1 MKRKNGVLYTI
12 FFMLIAYMLLTWL
25 LPATTYSTE
34 FTDQG
39 SLKMG
44 LTELFTYP
52 TYTFYNFIY
61 VLLFLLLV
69 GGLYGILRHIPA
81 YRRFLDK
88 VVEKVKEREWFYTL
102 LTIMLMTVVI
112 AFTGFTYEVLAIM
125 PFIASVA
132 LLTGRDKI
140 TAALMT
146 VGPIAIGIIG
156 NLYSTAVVG
165 TFVSALGIEFK
176 SLILF
181 KVILLVLGI
190 GFLFLAI
197 RLHNKH
203 TEGEEI
209 DNEFYFIPE
218 EVDKKEKV
226 KAWPLATILGVFVF
240 VKVIA
245 SIAWQSTFGIT
256 FFSDLKTKIDAY
268 PLFSKLVGFIIFGLI
283 IIGLL
288 TKYIIAKKKDKKVKF
303 KEALGKCGLVFFII
317 SVVILGITTLKVV
330 FEDIFVVTSCFT
342 KAYNALGL
350 DTLTIGNLMG
360 EHATIGA
367 WTYSEYITWLVILEI
382 VLVLVYHVKPQEM
395 IDNNGKGMK
404 KVLYAGMV
412 CMFAYVILVAT
423 SNNPIML
430 TILRPVIELIT
441 KTTVPIFR
449 LFLYLFVSLISGFLN
464 SDFAYFSYSVFPSAF
479 ASSNL
484 SSNVLPLVAL
494 LHQGAIGL
502 AMLIAP
508 TSIPMVFTLTTLN
521 ISYKEWFKK
530 VGLLFIAL
538 LGWLII
544 ISVGV
549 LLYLS
554 I

>member
-240 VKVIA
+240 IKVIA

-256 FFSDLKTKIDAY
+256 FFTSFL
-268 PLFSKLVGFIIFGLI
+268 PNNFSN
-283 IIGLL
+283 
-288 TKYIIAKKKDKKVKF
+288 AKH
-303 KEALGKCGLVFFII
+303 
-317 SVVILGITTLKVV
+317 S
-330 FEDIFVVTSCFT
+330 
-342 KAYNALGL
+342 
-350 DTLTIGNLMG
+350 
-360 EHATIGA
+360 
-367 WTYSEYITWLVILEI
+367 
-382 VLVLVYHVKPQEM
+382 
-395 IDNNGKGMK
+395 
-404 KVLYAGMV
+404 
-412 CMFAYVILVAT
+412 
-423 SNNPIML
+423 
-430 TILRPVIELIT
+430 
-441 KTTVPIFR
+441 
-449 LFLYLFVSLISGFLN
+449 
-464 SDFAYFSYSVFPSAF
+464 
-479 ASSNL
+479 
-484 SSNVLPLVAL
+484 
-494 LHQGAIGL
+494 
-502 AMLIAP
+502 
-508 TSIPMVFTLTTLN
+508 
-521 ISYKEWFKK
+521 
-530 VGLLFIAL
+530 LFIAC
-538 LGWLII
+538 IDFKR
-544 ISVGV
+544 GV
-549 LLYLS
+549 FLS
-554 I
+554 KASPL